1 MFHSVLSATPQSHSP
16 IWYICQNTVIPDLLL
31 DIPINPVWECSMH
44 QRTEPKLLAPH
55 QIYARWCLDF
65 WCRTQCRRFAA
76 PWGALWPNPTRNAGT
91 LLAWLGSREVDAA
104 GEKARASWNDLVGL
118 WGSGNFRNLSQAQYH
133 SKDKVKQMLSH
144 HFSEMKMKPL
154 LSAWKCLTLKWHL
167 WWETL
172 RGPRLW
178 TLPTLLAYE
187 ANAFP

>member
-76 PWGALWPNPTRNAGT
+76 PWGALWPHLPEMLELCWRGWAQGRLMLLGKRPGHPEMTLWVCGAVGISGIFHKHSITARIKSSKCYLIISVRWKWNPSWVLENA
-91 LLAWLGSREVDAA
+91 
-104 GEKARASWNDLVGL
+104 
-118 WGSGNFRNLSQAQYH
+118 
-133 SKDKVKQMLSH
+133 
-144 HFSEMKMKPL
+144 
-154 LSAWKCLTLKWHL
+154 
-167 WWETL
+167 
-172 RGPRLW
+172 
-178 TLPTLLAYE
+178 
-187 ANAFP
+187 

>member
-104 GEKARASWNDLVGL
+104 GEKARASWNWPCGSVGQFTV
-118 WGSGNFRNLSQAQYH
+118 GISGIFHKH
-133 SKDKVKQMLSH
+133 SITARIKSSKCYLIISVR
-144 HFSEMKMKPL
+144 
-154 LSAWKCLTLKWHL
+154 WKWNPSWVL
-167 WWETL
+167 E
-172 RGPRLW
+172 
-178 TLPTLLAYE
+178 
-187 ANAFP
+187 NA